1 MVNILIPNTYSRAS
15 LVTAEEV
22 LVFDLE
28 KSDLDTLAT
37 GSNGANVSI
46 NFKLLEEFNPS
57 AAFKLELRKVDENGE
72 LVSEVSSGQD
82 PQFFQHG
89 ELAVNVN
96 IFDNAKYVLVV
107 KSSDEASFS
116 ASQFEVYFDEV
127 PTFGGDVA
135 DPSVSSASVYAQED
149 AYVGENLSNK
159 VKFSSLS
166 DKAAYSLDLAAAE
179 ASRDIDISYSG
190 PVTKL
195 EIFKVLDSQT
205 TNSKNITNSL
215 GSVSAIQDIGI
226 KYTVSL
232 SASNEISILRED
244 GTAFTATLSLG
255 ENTGVDAVPDSVNG
269 TVASGSSAS
278 SAKFLAVSG
287 TTAVGDKII
296 LSIEAD
302 NEPTVVRTFTASS
315 ELTVDKWAKAL
326 AELFAQDTISFS
338 VNENAETVKIVFSEP
353 EKIGSYDFAISA
365 QDTLNQTSI
374 EKAASELTLLEAQ
387 STSPILRIGDIASG
401 DFKVNEKVGS
411 VTTTTTSFS
420 ENVTYN
426 LSDFIK
432 IDGDYDAVYLSLE
445 KTDVGINTPSLTLK
459 LLSGSDVVVSSDA
472 SVPTILSKA
481 DFLGA
486 SLTAGSKNVE
496 DFELLMFARKL
507 TGQNK
512 ASDYAVD
519 NQISDWFKTNP
530 DQSDSSA
537 ILAAEI
543 SFIDTSLTAEILDEN
558 SASLAGGGS
567 LLEGKTGKIK
577 LDLSNFVKAENGS
590 SDLKVKLSVLTED
603 ISFVDPAVSLSK
615 SKTVTLDA
623 ASKVIDFWV
632 VKDSDLKA
640 LEDVEILMELDGAS
654 NAYGQKL
661 DSLVIKPA
669 SFNVSELIP
678 SLTTSLSEANALQP
692 GGVSPFK
699 YKVALDNYSSLDPD
713 DSLEILLK
721 PIASTN
727 SSSFQIEDYELK
739 YDTVSENLTL
749 TSKSDLTVGFSAT
762 FSLNGGSF
770 QGVASTGIIA
780 GSDIAGKAVNLL
792 LTASGAA
799 TSVYAFTAPTA
810 LDSSSDWTSALSD
823 AFSGF
828 KFEPITNENYSE
840 IEISILSNAGTDAS
854 KLTSILDH
862 QLTYNGKTFDSSE
875 LSIPN
880 VQVITN
886 LAINEMWEPTGT
898 DTADI
903 FSLNVN
909 SADIAAGSGNDQLK
923 VDSLPTLKPS
933 KFNGESGSD
942 NITFLQ
948 TISNYEIGTG
958 EAGGIKITD
967 KNSSGVLTALA
978 VESLSFNGVSY
989 YLSAVDG
996 TASSYSGISG
1006 NNIFIVSSGSSVI
1019 VGDSSTSFKDIV
1031 VASTSLD
1038 LNKYSF
1044 VDEVYLSGTADLSV
1058 KLDGV
1063 AEATGNSGD
1072 NYFTGSSNDDFVYES
1087 EGADYFID
1095 SSQSDADTFILS
1107 DKQSDYVFYTAND
1120 KKFIVGTSNTT
1131 VLDGVEKIAF
1141 SMQVNSTISID
1152 DVADSAS
1159 VSDEAISG
1167 ITVAVEGDYTE
1178 GLAVTAKF
1186 LKGVSTQVLE
1196 GSESFKWYS
1205 EGSDLSIGDGASF
1218 TFTDAH
1224 INKNIFVRA
1233 TYLDNTGIVRSVAST
1248 AKTAS
1253 FLDDPSDAVIAL
1265 SGSTSV
1271 GSKISATVLKFSD
1284 LDFDSS
1290 TLPSISSYQ
1299 WLADGT
1305 EIVGE
1310 TAQTLSITQVLSNAK
1325 LSVKLGFINKYG
1337 VEEFIESNDSSLLFS
1352 GRDIAPIAIS
1362 SNDLFSIQSAKS
1374 SIDATSGTVKSEFE
1388 NFFDGEETALFSDKI
1403 IELGSS
1409 SGKFDAL
1416 TLKASTTQSVIS
1428 TSSGTQKFSLA
1439 GNELVSQEKA
1449 LFIDMSTAAKG
1460 ATVNVSSLTSLA
1472 IKGPVN
1478 LTSDDRSQNVFAGK
1492 SDQNITTGAGNDF
1505 IASGA
1510 GDDTISSGRGID
1522 RISAGAGDDTVHVD
1536 YVYDDSYISYDAS
1549 NKQFIFDNGTDAL
1562 TVNDAEKFIFTGSV
1576 EKNLTD
1582 LAVIG
1587 TKNFDPMGSIEVAG
1601 ILNVGQTL
1609 TLKSS
1614 VTDSNG
1620 IDDDTIVYQWYRGD
1634 DSISD
1639 ATGASYT
1646 LTDTDFG
1653 KEISVKQSYQDSL
1666 LKNSEFKSI
1675 KSQAVGASYL
1685 EKIGTS
1691 VDDTFSSTDKSELFS
1706 GLSGK
1711 DIFNF
1716 VKGETAQGNDIINAF
1731 DAGDDKIVFNG
1742 YTHSMIKRTLD
1753 ANGDDYFV
1761 FTEDGLSSDLT
1772 LKSNNNP
1779 TSLKISNHISDKL
1792 KLSDTVEIDLDGVGA
1807 FNVNATVDFE
1817 KVTLS
1822 NEIQDVFKTKIKKVG
1837 DVSPSDPINL
1847 SDVLAQLKH
1856 IIGLRELDGN
1866 AKAAGDTNNDGS
1878 VNLSDVLD
1886 NLKHIIG
1893 LRPINSFDLVSHN
1906 GFAINSLTNESVG
1919 DLTMVIN
1926 GDADQSHTDWDFV

>member
-22 LVFDLE
+22 LVFDLS
-28 KSDLDTLAT
+28 KSDLESLAT

-96 IFDNAKYVLVV
+96 IFDNASYVLVV

-135 DPSVSSASVYAQED
+135 DPSVSSASVYALED

-159 VKFSSLS
+159 IQFSSLS
-166 DKAAYSLDLAAAE
+166 DKAAYSLDMAAAE

-195 EIFKVLDSQT
+195 EIFKVLDGQT

-226 KYTVSL
+226 KYAVSL

-269 TVASGSSAS
+269 VVASGSSAS

-287 TTAVGDKII
+287 TAAAGDKII
-296 LSIEAD
+296 LSIEAE

-353 EKIGSYDFAISA
+353 DKIGSYDFVISA

-374 EKAASELTLLEAQ
+374 EKAVSELSLLEAQ
-387 STSPILRIGDIASG
+387 ITSPIFRIGEIASG
-401 DFKVNEKVGS
+401 DFTINEKVGS
-411 VTTTTTSFS
+411 VTTTKTSFS
-420 ENVTYN
+420 ENLTYN

-445 KTDVGINTPSLTLK
+445 KTDVGIDTPNLTLK
-459 LLSGSDVVVSSDA
+459 LLSGIDVVVSSDA

-481 DFLGA
+481 DFIGA

-519 NQISDWFKTNP
+519 NQISDWFETNP

-537 ILAAEI
+537 ILAAGI
-543 SFIDTSLTAEILDEN
+543 SFVDTSLTAEILDEN

-577 LDLSNFVKAENGS
+577 LDLSNFVKADNGS

-654 NAYGQKL
+654 NPYGQKL

-669 SFNVSELIP
+669 SFKVSELIP

-692 GGVSPFK
+692 GGASPFK

-713 DSLEILLK
+713 KNLEILLK

-739 YDTVSENLTL
+739 YDTVSESLTL

-770 QGVASTGIIA
+770 QGVSSTGIIA

-810 LDSSSDWTSALSD
+810 LGSSSDWTSALSD

-840 IEISILSNAGTDAS
+840 IEISILSNAGTNTS

-909 SADIAAGSGNDQLK
+909 SADIAAGSGND
-923 VDSLPTLKPS
+923 SLPTLKPS

-942 NITFLQ
+942 NIIFLQ

-958 EAGGIKITD
+958 EAGGIKITN

-1141 SMQVNSTISID
+1141 SMQASSAVSID
-1152 DVADSAS
+1152 EVADSAS
-1159 VSDEAISG
+1159 VSDESISG

-1178 GLAVTAKF
+1178 GQAVTAKF

-1205 EGSDLSIGDGASF
+1205 EGSDLPIGDGASF

-1253 FLDDPSDAVIAL
+1253 FLNDPSDAVIAL

-1271 GSKISATVLKFSD
+1271 GSKISATVLKLSD

-1290 TLPSISSYQ
+1290 KLPSISSYQ

-1352 GRDIAPIAIS
+1352 GRDVAPIAIS
-1362 SNDLFSIQSAKS
+1362 SNDLFSIQSANS
-1374 SIDATSGTVKSEFE
+1374 LIDATSGTIKSEFE
-1388 NFFDGEETALFSDKI
+1388 SFFDGEETAQFSDQI

-1428 TSSGTQKFSLA
+1428 TSSSTHKFSIA
-1439 GNELVSQEKA
+1439 GNEAASQEKA
-1449 LFIDMSTAAKG
+1449 LFVDMSTAAKG
-1460 ATVNVSSLTSLA
+1460 ASVNVSSLTSLA
-1472 IKGPVN
+1472 IKGPVS

-1492 SDQNITTGAGNDF
+1492 SDQNIATGAGNDF

-1536 YVYDDSYISYDAS
+1536 HVYDESHISYDAS

-1576 EKNLTD
+1576 EKNLTN

-1587 TKNFDPMGSIEVAG
+1587 TKNFDPMGSIKVAG

-1609 TLKSS
+1609 TLESS

-1620 IDDDTIVYQWYRGD
+1620 IDNSTIVYQWYRGD
-1634 DSISD
+1634 DSISE
-1639 ATGASYT
+1639 ATGASYA

-1653 KEISVKQSYQDSL
+1653 KEISVKQTYKDSL
-1666 LKNSEFKSI
+1666 LNNSEFKSI

-1716 VKGETAQGNDIINAF
+1716 VKGEKAQGNDIINAF
-1731 DAGDDKIVFNG
+1731 DAGDDKIIFNG
-1742 YTHSMIKRTLD
+1742 YTHSLIKRTLD

-1761 FTEDGLSSDLT
+1761 FSEDGSSSDLT
-1772 LKSNNNP
+1772 LKNNYTP
-1779 TSLKISNHISDKL
+1779 TSLKIKNHFSDKL
-1792 KLSDTVEIDLDGVGA
+1792 KLSDTVEIDLDGIGT
-1807 FNVNATVDFE
+1807 FNVNAAVDFE
-1817 KVTLS
+1817 KITLS
-1822 NEIQDVFKTKIKKVG
+1822 DEAQEVFKTKIKKVG
-1837 DVSPSDPINL
+1837 EASPSDPINL

-1866 AKAAGDTNNDGS
+1866 AKAAGDTNNDGT

-1893 LRPINSFDLVSHN
+1893 LRSINSFDFVSDN
-1906 GFAINSLTNESVG
+1906 GFAINSLTDESVG
-1919 DLTMVIN
+1919 ELTMVIN
-1926 GDADQSHTDWDFV
+1926 GDADQSHSDWDLV